1 MENTVYVITGTN
13 KGIGLGLVKA
23 LIARPSTT
31 VVASVRSD
39 QAAASLRSS
48 VEKVAKGDGS
58 ELHVMLLDLTR
69 APEPA
74 RVLEAFHA
82 ACATSGTTVDRVD
95 VVVSNA
101 AAPFPGT
108 PSLAI
113 AGQDLRDAFEINTI
127 APLMVFQGLWP
138 LMGGS
143 RRRRRPGAAG
153 DVHVVDVDVPAKF
166 VGITSSV
173 GSIESQ
179 EPFPGG
185 AYGPSKAAL
194 NWLVK
199 SLHNQH
205 DELVSVAVHPGWVQ
219 TDMGNHAAREWKYDA
234 GPPDT
239 VEDSVKG
246 VLGVIDG
253 ASRDTTSGKLVTQ
266 TGEIVPW

>member
-1 MENTVYVITGTN
+1 MANTVYVITGTN
-13 KGIGLGLVKA
+13 KGIGLGMVKA

-39 QAAASLRSS
+39 QAAASLKSS
-48 VEKVAKGDGS
+48 VEDVAKGDKS
-58 ELHVMLLDLTR
+58 ELHIMLLDFTK

-74 RVLEAFHA
+74 KVLEAFNA
-82 ACATSGTTVDRVD
+82 ATSGTVDRID

-101 AAPFPGT
+101 AAASPGT

-113 AGQDLRDAFEINTI
+113 SSEDLRNAFEINTI

-138 LMGGS
+138 LMSQPRATG
-143 RRRRRPGAAG
+143 
-153 DVHVVDVDVPAKF
+153 DVPAKF
-166 VGITSSV
+166 IGITSSV

-205 DELVSVAVHPGWVQ
+205 ENLVSVAVHPGWVQ
-219 TDMGNHAAREWKYDA
+219 TDMGYHAAKEWKYDP
-234 GPPDT
+234 GPPET
-239 VEDSVKG
+239 VDDSVKG

-253 ASRDTTSGKLVTQ
+253 ASRETTSGKLVTQ